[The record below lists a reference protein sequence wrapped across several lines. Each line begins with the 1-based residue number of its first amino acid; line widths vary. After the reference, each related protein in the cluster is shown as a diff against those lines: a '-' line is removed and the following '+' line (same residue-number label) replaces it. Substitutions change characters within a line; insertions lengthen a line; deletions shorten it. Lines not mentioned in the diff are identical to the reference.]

1 MPKIKTLEYET
12 KHPVLHNQ
20 MNPTWRNP
28 VWFQAL
34 KRALSPIAFH
44 GITTGLATGI
54 QLSLPLKGIF
64 QGWQI
69 GLDSRRILSLI
80 NYHFFSIKSG
90 HGYVSMCIQL
100 IRDFFLCFS
109 FQHWLELSRNK
120 SMRPLHV
127 CHEIWE
133 ICLTLVT
140 ISFRHNG
147 QVSSCKAQSMH
158 RSLRRK
164 T

>member
-64 QGWQI
+64 QGWQV

-90 HGYVSMCIQL
+90 HGCK
-100 IRDFFLCFS
+100 
-109 FQHWLELSRNK
+109 FQCAYNWLEIFFFVFLFNIGWNWVEISPWGLFTCVMRYEK
-120 SMRPLHV
+120 SVWL
-127 CHEIWE
+127 
-133 ICLTLVT
+133 
-140 ISFRHNG
+140 
-147 QVSSCKAQSMH
+147 
-158 RSLRRK
+158 
-164 T
+164 